1 MELPALVIVGP
12 TAVGKTE
19 LAIEVAERFQTEII
33 SADSI
38 QIYRGMSIGTAAPTN
53 DQLVRV
59 KHHFVATVEP
69 SERFSAA
76 EFERQA
82 LKVAVDLWGRGK
94 VPVVVGGSG
103 LYVRAFVDGLFPAP
117 GADGDLRTRLRT
129 VAENDGVGSLYNR
142 LTEVD
147 PAAAQKIHAGDLRR
161 IVRAL
166 EVYELTGVPISQLQA
181 RHKRRGVQVNPVMV
195 GISRNRAQL
204 NARIDARVETM
215 FAEGFLEEV
224 RGLLDE
230 GYREEIERIAALGYR
245 EAVACV
251 SGEIETAEAV
261 ALTKR
266 NSRRY
271 AKRQMTWFRKE
282 KRISWYELLQD
293 VESTTLADKITNR
306 VHDSLRTPSR

>member
-1 MELPALVIVGP
+1 LELPALVIVGP

-33 SADSI
+33 SADSM
-38 QIYRGMSIGTAAPTN
+38 QIYRGMSIGTAAPSHG
-53 DQLVRV
+53 QLARV
-59 KHHFVATVEP
+59 KHHFVATVDP

-82 LKVAVDLWGRGK
+82 LKVAADLWGRGN

-129 VAENDGVGSLYNR
+129 VAENDGVDCLYNR
-142 LTEVD
+142 LAEVD

-166 EVYELTGVPISQLQA
+166 EVYELTGVPISQLHA
-181 RHKRRGVQVNPVMV
+181 RHRRRGVEVNPVMV

-251 SGEIETAEAV
+251 SGEIEIAEAV

-293 VESTTLADKITNR
+293 VESTTLADKITDR